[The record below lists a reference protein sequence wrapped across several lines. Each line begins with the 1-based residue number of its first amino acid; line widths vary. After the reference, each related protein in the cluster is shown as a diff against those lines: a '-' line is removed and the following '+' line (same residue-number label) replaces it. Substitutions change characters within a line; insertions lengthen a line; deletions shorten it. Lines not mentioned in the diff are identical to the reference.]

1 MSEKVNDKQYVM
13 GFTVAGYRNGKRFP
27 LLINTFS
34 DDYKN
39 NSDNI
44 EILGEKFPKK
54 IYYPSFL
61 NGEKIIEGSEMV
73 IIYNGLELIQR
84 PARLVA
90 FIMELRKKYGF
101 KKMFYLQGIS
111 DPYLLPVLSYLGI
124 NIFDDLYIRK
134 ESQAKLKY
142 TVAGKTRVD
151 FNPLEENLKFAE
163 SILESIFL
171 ATRDGTLREIVEK
184 IAISGKALEILRIA
198 DTKYFNEFSE
208 VFPSRTPY
216 IQANSMESL
225 NRPDLVDYRNKIAP
239 YAKPEHRNIAL
250 LLPCSA
256 KKPYSDSKTHKK
268 ILAGIWQYRRYLHEL
283 IVTSPVG
290 LVPRELENGYP
301 ARFYDIPV
309 IGTWYED
316 EKIMMKNLISSYL
329 KRNSYSE
336 IIAYIPEDLDFIRD
350 SLPENAK
357 IIEGRVTDE
366 ENIRKLA
373 SLLKDTITGESQYAK
388 KLDDY
393 RAILRFQFGEWIM
406 PYVSKVKLIN
416 SFHQDMLV
424 DGGKI
429 FFVYNESI
437 GRFSITPES
446 GKFFL
451 ENNRFNV
458 SIDDFRPTSN
468 VYAMGIQDA
477 TQDIKAFDEVIM
489 AYGNELRGTGT
500 ALMPS
505 RAMIDLENGAAIKV
519 RAGIKK

>member
-1 MSEKVNDKQYVM
+1 MSEKINDKQYVM
-13 GFTVAGYRNGKRFP
+13 GFTWTGYRNGRRFP

-34 DDYKN
+34 NDYKN
-39 NSDNI
+39 DKDSI
-44 EILGEKFPKK
+44 EILGEKFSRK

-61 NGEKIIEGSEMV
+61 GGEKVIEGNEMV

-84 PARLVA
+84 PARLIA

-134 ESQAKLKY
+134 ESQENLKY
-142 TVAGKTRVD
+142 TVAGKTQVD
-151 FNPLEENLKFAE
+151 YNPLEENIKFAE
-163 SILESIFL
+163 SILDSIFL

-198 DTKYFNEFSE
+198 DTKYYNEFSQ

-216 IQANSMESL
+216 IQANSIESL
-225 NRPDLVDYRNKIAP
+225 NRPDIAYYRNKIAE
-239 YAKPEHRNIAL
+239 YTKPEHRNIAL

-316 EKIMMKNLISSYL
+316 EKVMMKNLISSYI
-329 KRNSYSE
+329 KKNNYSE
-336 IIAYIPEDLDFIRD
+336 IIAYIPEDLDFIRE
-350 SLPENAK
+350 SLPENSK
-357 IIEGRVTDE
+357 IIEGRVTDDG
-366 ENIRKLA
+366 NIAKLA
-373 SLLKDTITGESQYAK
+373 SVLKDTITGDSEYAK

-406 PYVSKVKLIN
+406 PYLSKIKLIN

-424 DGGKI
+424 EDGKI
-429 FFVYNESI
+429 LFVYNESI
-437 GRFSITPES
+437 GRFSITHES
-446 GKFFL
+446 GKFFM
-451 ENNRFNV
+451 ENNKFNV
-458 SIDDFRPTSN
+458 SIEDFNPTSS
-468 VYAMGIQDA
+468 VYAMGIRDA
-477 TQDIKAFDEVIM
+477 TTDIKAFDEVVM
-489 AYGNELRGTGT
+489 TYGNELRGTGT

-505 RAMIDLENGAAIKV
+505 RAMVDMDHGAAVKV
-519 RAGIKK
+519 RSGVKK

>member
-13 GFTVAGYRNGKRFP
+13 GFTWAGYRNGKRFP

-34 DDYKN
+34 NDYQN
-39 NSDNI
+39 NKDNI
-44 EILGEKFPKK
+44 EILGEKFSKK

-61 NGEKIIEGSEMV
+61 NGEKIIEGNEII

-124 NIFDDLYIRK
+124 NIFDDIYIRK
-134 ESQAKLKY
+134 ESQEKLKY
-142 TVAGKTRVD
+142 TVAGKTKSD
-151 FNPLEENLKFAE
+151 YNPLEENIKFAE
-163 SILESIFL
+163 SILESVFL
-171 ATRDGTLREIVEK
+171 ATKDGTLREIVEK

-198 DTKYFNEFSE
+198 DTKHYEEFSS

-216 IQANSMESL
+216 IQANSLESL
-225 NRPDLVDYRNKIAP
+225 NRPDIVEYRNKIAV
-239 YAKPEHRNIAL
+239 YTKPEHRNIAL

-268 ILAGIWQYRRYLHEL
+268 ILAGIWSYRRYLHEL

-316 EKIMMKNLISSYL
+316 EKLMMKTLISNYIN
-329 KRNSYSE
+329 KNKYSE

-350 SLPENAK
+350 SLPDNSK

-366 ENIRKLA
+366 ENIAKLA
-373 SLLKDTITGESQYAK
+373 SLLKNTITKESEYAK
-388 KLDDY
+388 KMDDY

-406 PYVSKVKLIN
+406 PYLSKIKLIN

-424 DGGKI
+424 DNGKI
-429 FFVYNESI
+429 LFVYNESI

-446 GKFFL
+446 GKFFM
-451 ENNRFNV
+451 ENNKFNV

-468 VYAMGIQDA
+468 VYAMGIQGA
-477 TQDIKAFDEVIM
+477 TPDIKAFDEVIM
-489 AYGNELRGTGT
+489 TYGTELRGTGT

-505 RAMIDLENGAAIKV
+505 RAMIDLDNGAAVKV
-519 RAGIKK
+519 RAGVKK